1 MIRKEKQTHRDNYTL
16 VKYSQDGDKFEIL
29 VDPDKGLAFKKGEPA
44 DIHNVLLI
52 DTIFID
58 SKKGEKASGIKLE
71 EVFGT
76 SDPYEVAALMF
87 EKGTF
92 QLTAAQRKDMT
103 DQKLKQVITLISRTY
118 VDPRTK
124 LPHPPLRVEN
134 ALEQAKV
141 TIDPFIDAESQV
153 KAIVDALRPILPM
166 SVENV
171 EIALKIPAEFS
182 SKSYG
187 IVKDLADIKRDE
199 WTPDGSWIALVSV
212 SAAMRGELLDR
223 LGKATQG
230 NLQTKIVN

>member
-1 MIRKEKQTHRDNYTL
+1 M
-16 VKYSQDGDKFEIL
+16 
-29 VDPDKGLAFKKGEPA
+29 
-44 DIHNVLLI
+44 
-52 DTIFID
+52 
-58 SKKGEKASGIKLE
+58 
-71 EVFGT
+71 
-76 SDPYEVAALMF
+76 
-87 EKGTF
+87 
-92 QLTAAQRKDMT
+92 
-103 DQKLKQVITLISRTY
+103 
-118 VDPRTK
+118 
-124 LPHPPLRVEN
+124 RVEN

-199 WTPDGSWIALVSV
+199 WTPDGSWIALVSI

>member
-1 MIRKEKQTHRDNYTL
+1 MIRKEKQDSRDNYTL
-16 VKYSQDGDKFEIL
+16 VKYSQGGDKFEIL

-52 DTIFID
+52 DTIFTD
-58 SKKGEKASGIKLE
+58 SKKGDKASGSKLE

-76 SDPYEVAALMF
+76 SDPYEVAVKMF

-92 QLTAAQRKDMT
+92 QLTAAQRKEMT
-103 DQKLKQVITLISRTY
+103 DQKFKQVITIISRTY
-118 VDPRTK
+118 VDPKTK

-134 ALEQAKV
+134 AIEQARV
-141 TIDPFIDAESQV
+141 SIDPFLDAESQI
-153 KAIVDALRPILPM
+153 KTIVDSLRPILPM

-187 IVKDLADIKRDE
+187 VVKDLAEIKRDE
-199 WTPDGSWIALVSV
+199 WTTDGSWIALVSIT
-212 SAAMRGELLDR
+212 AAMKGELLDR

-230 NLQTKIVN
+230 NLQTKIIN